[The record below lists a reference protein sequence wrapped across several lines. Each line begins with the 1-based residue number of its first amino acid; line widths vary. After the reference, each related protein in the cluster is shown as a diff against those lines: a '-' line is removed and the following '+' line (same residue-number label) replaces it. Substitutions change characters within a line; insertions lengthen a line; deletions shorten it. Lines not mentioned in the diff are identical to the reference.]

1 MPASRSASKP
11 TPTVATS
18 QAARPTPT
26 PSSLHGDDRVARP
39 SERVVTGEFDGIDL
53 AYLDPN
59 DEDDRRMLIL
69 AEHPELQERDG
80 ADRRLVPQS
89 APLSGFAPLDRP

>member
-1 MPASRSASKP
+1 
-11 TPTVATS
+11 
-18 QAARPTPT
+18 
-26 PSSLHGDDRVARP
+26 
-39 SERVVTGEFDGIDL
+39 
-53 AYLDPN
+53 LDPN

-89 APLSGFAPLDRP
+89 ARLSGFAPLDGP